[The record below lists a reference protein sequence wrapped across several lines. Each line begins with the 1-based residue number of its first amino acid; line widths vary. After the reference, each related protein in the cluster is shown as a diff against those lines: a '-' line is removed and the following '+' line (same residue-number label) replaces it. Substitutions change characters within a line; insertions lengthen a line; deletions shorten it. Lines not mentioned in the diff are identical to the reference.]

1 MAVRVTVHAVSAKDR
16 APAHSSEGCHADH
29 AWATSTGESRSLNK
43 PDEGQRHDGVRDGA
57 FDIVVEGYD
66 AVYASAASSPA
77 FARLWAEHAY
87 GGAFPVEFAHI
98 SFLTLDELQ
107 VMAQYLALGEGRVL
121 VDLACGAGGPGLW
134 IARQTGASLIG
145 VDPSWAGL
153 AQARRRSEQVGLAH
167 RSLYQQGTFAS
178 TGLGG
183 GVADGALSVDAI
195 QYAPGKTD
203 VFREAQRILRPGG
216 RLAFSAFEVDPERVA
231 GIPVLGVDP
240 VADYAPLLETA
251 GFAIDTYT
259 ESAGWA
265 DRVPAAYRAV
275 IQAMPTLISE
285 MGEAAAASLQMEAAL
300 TLQLQPYRRRV
311 IVHARRLEIGPRP

>member
-1 MAVRVTVHAVSAKDR
+1 V
-16 APAHSSEGCHADH
+16 
-29 AWATSTGESRSLNK
+29 SRSLNK
-43 PDEGQRHDGVRDGA
+43 PDESRRRDGA
-57 FDIVVEGYD
+57 RDGVFDLVAEGYD
-66 AVYASAASSPA
+66 AVYATAASSPA

-107 VMAQYLALGEGRVL
+107 VMAQYLALGEARVL

-145 VDPSWAGL
+145 VDPSWTGL
-153 AQARRRSEQVGLAH
+153 AQARKRSEQVGLTD

-178 TGLGG
+178 TGLRGG
-183 GVADGALSVDAI
+183 AADGALSVDAI
-195 QYAPGKTD
+195 QYAPDKTD
-203 VFREAQRILRPGG
+203 VFREAYRILRPGG

-231 GIPVLGVDP
+231 GIPVLGFDP
-240 VADYAPLLETA
+240 VPDYAPLLETA

-259 ESAGWA
+259 ESARWA
-265 DRVPAAYRAV
+265 DRVSAAYGAV
-275 IQAMPTLISE
+275 MEAMPTLVRE
-285 MGEAAAASLQMEAAL
+285 MGEAGAAALQMEAAL

-311 IVHARRLEIGPRP
+311 IVHARRLESGPRL

>member
-1 MAVRVTVHAVSAKDR
+1 V
-16 APAHSSEGCHADH
+16 
-29 AWATSTGESRSLNK
+29 NK
-43 PDEGQRHDGVRDGA
+43 PDQNSRRDGVRADSA
-57 FDIVVEGYD
+57 FDVVVDGYD
-66 AVYASAASSPA
+66 AVYATAASSPA

-107 VMAQYLALGEGRVL
+107 VMAQYLGLGEGRVL

-134 IARQTGASLIG
+134 IAQQTGASLIG
-145 VDPSWAGL
+145 VDPSLTGL

-183 GVADGALSVDAI
+183 GAADGALSVDAI
-195 QYAPGKTD
+195 QYAPDKTD
-203 VFREAQRILRPGG
+203 VFREAYRILRPGG

-240 VADYAPLLETA
+240 VPDYAPLLETA

-259 ESAGWA
+259 ESARWS
-265 DRVPAAYRAV
+265 DRVPATFGAV
-275 IQAMPTLISE
+275 MEAMPTLTHE
-285 MGEAAAASLQMEAAL
+285 MGEAAAASLRMEAAV

-311 IVHARRLEIGPRP
+311 IVHARRLER